1 MAAVTLPRNAGAS
14 SAHRTVSLRGGILTL
29 DVSPSSA
36 PDWPLERLC
45 DFASRRN
52 PRRGFLVVSKV
63 LGRHLPVRPSEMRA
77 AVRALAGRLPA
88 DLPEPILV
96 VGLAE
101 TAVGLGQSLFAEL
114 LGQGRSAC
122 FLPSTRQRV
131 GQPLLCRFEE
141 PHSHASSHL
150 IYRPTAIDWQGAR
163 SLLLVDDEV
172 STGRT
177 LANLAGALGN
187 QLPALERVTIA
198 TLTDWASGSG
208 WLAEMPWPAQCVSLL
223 EGALRWEPGSDAA
236 EKGDYG
242 GFDTAAPAL
251 GELRAG
257 GPFGRMGTEVKAGF
271 AMPSEAAL
279 ALPDGARLRV
289 VGTGEFTYPPFL
301 WAERLEQAGHDV
313 VVQATSRSP
322 IHLGGPIRHALS
334 FRDNYGSGAPNYL
347 YNADEPRVTL
357 VCHETPPGSIDPAL
371 LDALRARPV
380 YFEGH

>member
-1 MAAVTLPRNAGAS
+1 M
-14 SAHRTVSLRGGILTL
+14 L

-36 PDWPLERLC
+36 AGWPLERLC

-52 PRRGFLVVSKV
+52 PRRGFLIVSKV

-88 DLPEPILV
+88 DLPEPFLV

-101 TAVGLGQSLFAEL
+101 TAVGLGQALFAEL

-131 GQPLLCRFEE
+131 DRPLLCRFEE

-150 IYRPTAIDWQGAR
+150 IYRPTAIDWQAAR

-177 LANLAGALGN
+177 LGNLAAALGN
-187 QLPALERVTIA
+187 RLPGLERLAIA

-208 WLAEMPWPAQCVSLL
+208 WLAEMPWPAQCASLL
-223 EGALRWEPGSDAA
+223 AGALRWEPDPQAA
-236 EKGDYG
+236 QTNGDEA
-242 GFDTAAPAL
+242 FDKAAPAL
-251 GELRAG
+251 GELPAG
-257 GPFGRMGTEVKAGF
+257 GPFGRMGTDEAAGF
-271 AMPSEAAL
+271 ALPSEEAL
-279 ALPDGARLRV
+279 GLPEGARLRV

-322 IHLGGPIRHALS
+322 VYLGGPIRHALS